1 MRLIWPWQDRQRR
14 FSWLK
19 ASTFAL
25 VLLPG
30 IRLTYQTATGEFGL
44 LAMAFGGLTYWSGV
58 WATVVLLM
66 ALAVTPMIM
75 VFRWP
80 ALIDVRRMV
89 GVMALVYTIVHIVLY
104 FGMRSWNFERI
115 GIETVTRLTL
125 FVATL
130 STIGLIVL
138 GATSLDAA
146 IRSMGV
152 KGWQRL
158 HNTNYIISALALLH
172 VVLARGTYAEQYLL
186 CGLFAWLMLWRV
198 LDRYRL
204 GADAKALLAL
214 AVFCCLFTAFLEAG
228 FMWGR
233 RGYDVIGTL
242 RINFMFAPAEIG
254 IQPPWQVLAF
264 GLVFAFGAMARA
276 ALRVRTAS
284 LAARQTGSPARGRTA

>member
-19 ASTFAL
+19 ASAFAL

-30 IRLTYQTATGEFGL
+30 IRLTYQTASGEFGL

-66 ALAVTPMIM
+66 ALAVTPIIV

-80 ALIDVRRMV
+80 ALIDVRRMI
-89 GVMALVYTIVHIVLY
+89 GVMALVYTIAHIILY
-104 FGMRSWNFERI
+104 FGLRSWNFDKI

-146 IRSMGV
+146 IRGMGP

-172 VVLARGTYAEQYLL
+172 VVLARGTYSEQYLL
-186 CGLFAWLMLWRV
+186 CGLFVWLMLWRV

-204 GADAKALLAL
+204 GSDVKALIAL

-233 RGYDVIGTL
+233 RGYDVMGTL

-254 IQPPWQVLAF
+254 VQPPWQVLAF

-284 LAARQTGSPARGRTA
+284 LAARQTGSPA

>member
-1 MRLIWPWQDRQRR
+1 
-14 FSWLK
+14 
-19 ASTFAL
+19 
-25 VLLPG
+25 
-30 IRLTYQTATGEFGL
+30 
-44 LAMAFGGLTYWSGV
+44 MAFGGLTYWSGV

-66 ALAVTPMIM
+66 ALAVTPIIK

-80 ALIDVRRMV
+80 ALIDVRRII
-89 GVMALVYTIVHIVLY
+89 GVMALIYTLAHIIL
-104 FGMRSWNFERI
+104 FFALRSWNFEKI

-125 FVATL
+125 FVAAL

-146 IRSMGV
+146 IRRMGP

-186 CGLFAWLMLWRV
+186 CGLFVWLMLWRV

-204 GADAKALLAL
+204 GSDVKALLAL

-254 IQPPWQVLAF
+254 VQPPWQVLAF
-264 GLVFAFGAMARA
+264 GLVFALGAMARA

-284 LAARQTGSPARGRTA
+284 LEARQTGSPALR

>member
-1 MRLIWPWQDRQRR
+1 MRLIWPWQDRQHR

-19 ASTFAL
+19 ASAFAL

-30 IRLTYQTATGEFGL
+30 IRLTYQTAAGEFGL

-66 ALAVTPMIM
+66 ALAVTPIIV

-80 ALIDVRRMV
+80 ALVDVRRMI

-104 FGMRSWNFERI
+104 FGLRSWNFERI
-115 GIETVTRLTL
+115 GTETVTRLTL

-138 GATSLDAA
+138 AATSLDAA
-146 IRSMGV
+146 IRRMGA

-186 CGLFAWLMLWRV
+186 CGLFVWLMLWRV
-198 LDRYRL
+198 LYRYKL
-204 GADAKALLAL
+204 GSDAKALLAL
-214 AVFCCLFTAFLEAG
+214 AVICCLFTAFLEAG

-233 RGYDVIGTL
+233 RGYDVMGTL
-242 RINFMFAPAEIG
+242 HINFIWAPAEIG

-284 LAARQTGSPARGRTA
+284 LAARQTGSPA

>member
-19 ASTFAL
+19 ASAFLL

-44 LAMAFGGLTYWSGV
+44 MAMAYGGLTYWSGV

-66 ALAVTPMIM
+66 ALAVTPIIV

-80 ALIDVRRMV
+80 GLIDVRRMI
-89 GVMALVYTIVHIVLY
+89 GVMALIYTIAHIIL
-104 FGMRSWNFERI
+104 FFALRSWNFEKI

-146 IRSMGV
+146 IRRMGA

-186 CGLFAWLMLWRV
+186 FGLFVWLMLWRL

-204 GADAKALLAL
+204 GSDVKALIAL

-254 IQPPWQVLAF
+254 VQPPWQVLAF

-284 LAARQTGSPARGRTA
+284 LAARQTGSPA

>member
-1 MRLIWPWQDRQRR
+1 MQLIWPWQDRQRR

-19 ASTFAL
+19 ASAFAL

-66 ALAVTPMIM
+66 ALAVTPVIV

-80 ALIDVRRMV
+80 ALIDVRRMI
-89 GVMALVYTIVHIVLY
+89 GVMALIYTLAHIVLY
-104 FGMRSWNFERI
+104 FGLRSWNFERI

-138 GATSLDAA
+138 AATSLDAA
-146 IRSMGV
+146 IARMGV

-172 VVLARGTYAEQYLL
+172 VVLASGTYAEQYLL
-186 CGLFAWLMLWRV
+186 CGLFVWLMLWRV
-198 LDRYRL
+198 LDRYKL
-204 GADAKALLAL
+204 GSDAKALIAL

-233 RGYDVIGTL
+233 RGYDVMGTL
-242 RINFMFAPAEIG
+242 HINFMWAPVEIG

-264 GLVFAFGAMARA
+264 GLVFALGAMARA

-284 LAARQTGSPARGRTA
+284 LAARQTGSPA

>member
-19 ASTFAL
+19 ASAFAL
-25 VLLPG
+25 VMLPG

-66 ALAVTPMIM
+66 ALAVTPIIV

-80 ALIDVRRMV
+80 ALVDVRRMI

-104 FGMRSWNFERI
+104 FGLRSWNFEKI

-146 IRSMGV
+146 IARMGA

-186 CGLFAWLMLWRV
+186 CGLFVWLMLWRV
-198 LDRYRL
+198 LDRYKL
-204 GADAKALLAL
+204 GSDAKALIAL

-233 RGYDVIGTL
+233 RGYDVMGTL
-242 RINFMFAPAEIG
+242 HINFMWAPVEIG

-284 LAARQTGSPARGRTA
+284 LAARQTGSPA

>member
-1 MRLIWPWQDRQRR
+1 MRLFWPWQDRQRR

-19 ASTFAL
+19 ASVFLL

-66 ALAVTPMIM
+66 ALAVTPIIK

-80 ALIDVRRMV
+80 TLIDVRRMI
-89 GVMALVYTIVHIVLY
+89 GVMALIYTIAHIIL
-104 FGMRSWNFERI
+104 FFALRSWNFEKI

-125 FVATL
+125 FVAAL

-146 IRSMGV
+146 IRRMGL

-186 CGLFAWLMLWRV
+186 CGLFVWLMLWRV

-204 GADAKALLAL
+204 VSDVKALIAL
-214 AVFCCLFTAFLEAG
+214 AVFCCLFTAFLEAA

-242 RINFMFAPAEIG
+242 RLNFMFAPAEIG
-254 IQPPWQVLAF
+254 VQPPWQVLAF

-284 LAARQTGSPARGRTA
+284 LAARQTGSPA

>member
-19 ASTFAL
+19 ASAFAL
-25 VLLPG
+25 VMLPG

-66 ALAVTPMIM
+66 ALAVTPIIV

-80 ALIDVRRMV
+80 ALVDVRRMI
-89 GVMALVYTIVHIVLY
+89 GVMALIYTIAHIIFFFAL
-104 FGMRSWNFERI
+104 RSWNFEKI

-138 GATSLDAA
+138 SATSLDAA
-146 IRSMGV
+146 IARMGA

-186 CGLFAWLMLWRV
+186 CGLFVWLMLWRV
-198 LDRYRL
+198 LYRYKL
-204 GADAKALLAL
+204 GSDAKALIAL

-233 RGYDVIGTL
+233 RGYDVMGTL
-242 RINFMFAPAEIG
+242 HINFMWAPVEIG

-264 GLVFAFGAMARA
+264 GLVFALAAMARA

-284 LAARQTGSPARGRTA
+284 LAARQTGSPA

>member
-19 ASTFAL
+19 ASAFAL

-30 IRLTYQTATGEFGL
+30 IRLVYQTAAGEFGL

-66 ALAVTPMIM
+66 ALAVTPIIV

-80 ALIDVRRMV
+80 ALVDVRRMI

-104 FGMRSWNFERI
+104 FGLRSWNFERI

-138 GATSLDAA
+138 AATSLDAA
-146 IRSMGV
+146 IRRMGA

-186 CGLFAWLMLWRV
+186 CGLFVWLMLWRV
-198 LDRYRL
+198 LYRYKL
-204 GADAKALLAL
+204 GSDAKALLAL
-214 AVFCCLFTAFLEAG
+214 AVICCLFTAFLEAG

-233 RGYDVIGTL
+233 RGYDVMGTL
-242 RINFMFAPAEIG
+242 HINFIWAPAEIG

-284 LAARQTGSPARGRTA
+284 LAARQTGSPA

>member
-1 MRLIWPWQDRQRR
+1 
-14 FSWLK
+14 
-19 ASTFAL
+19 
-25 VLLPG
+25 LPG

-44 LAMAFGGLTYWSGV
+44 MAMAYGGLTYWSGV

-66 ALAVTPMIM
+66 ALAVTPMIV

-80 ALIDVRRMV
+80 VLIDVRRMI
-89 GVMALVYTIVHIVLY
+89 GVMALIYTLAHIIL
-104 FGMRSWNFERI
+104 FFALRSWNFERI

-125 FVATL
+125 FLATL

-146 IRSMGV
+146 IRRMGA

-186 CGLFAWLMLWRV
+186 CGLFVWLMLWRL
-198 LDRYRL
+198 LDRYKL
-204 GADAKALLAL
+204 GADAKALIAL
-214 AVFCCLFTAFLEAG
+214 AVFCSLFTAFLEAG
-228 FMWGR
+228 FMWVR
-233 RGYDVIGTL
+233 RGYDVMGTL
-242 RINFMFAPAEIG
+242 NINFMFAPAEIG

-284 LAARQTGSPARGRTA
+284 LAARQTGSPA

>member
-19 ASTFAL
+19 ASAFAL

-44 LAMAFGGLTYWSGV
+44 MAMAYGGLTYWSGV

-66 ALAVTPMIM
+66 ALAVTPIIV

-80 ALIDVRRMV
+80 ALIDVRRMI
-89 GVMALVYTIVHIVLY
+89 GVMALIYTIAHIVLF
-104 FGMRSWNFERI
+104 FGLRSWNFEKI

-146 IRSMGV
+146 IRRMGP

-186 CGLFAWLMLWRV
+186 SGLFVWLMLWRV

-204 GADAKALLAL
+204 GSDVKALIAI

-233 RGYDVIGTL
+233 RGYDVMGTL

-254 IQPPWQVLAF
+254 VQPPWQVLAF

-284 LAARQTGSPARGRTA
+284 LAARQTGSPA

>member
-19 ASTFAL
+19 ASAFAL

-30 IRLTYQTATGEFGL
+30 IRLTYQTAAGEFGL

-66 ALAVTPMIM
+66 ALAVTPIIV

-80 ALIDVRRMV
+80 ALVDVRRMI

-104 FGMRSWNFERI
+104 FGLRSWNFERI

-138 GATSLDAA
+138 SATSLDAA
-146 IRSMGV
+146 IARMGA

-158 HNTNYIISALALLH
+158 HNTNYIISTLALLH

-186 CGLFAWLMLWRV
+186 CGLFVWLMLWRV
-198 LDRYRL
+198 LYRYKL
-204 GADAKALLAL
+204 GSDAKALIAL

-233 RGYDVIGTL
+233 RGYDVMGTL
-242 RINFMFAPAEIG
+242 HINFMWAPVEIG

-284 LAARQTGSPARGRTA
+284 LAARQTGSPA

>member
-1 MRLIWPWQDRQRR
+1 MRLMWPWQDRQRH

-19 ASTFAL
+19 ASAFAL

-30 IRLTYQTATGEFGL
+30 IRLTYQTAAGEFGL
-44 LAMAFGGLTYWSGV
+44 LAMAYGGLTYWSGV

-66 ALAVTPMIM
+66 ALAVTPMIV
-75 VFRWP
+75 VFRLP
-80 ALIDVRRMV
+80 ALIDVRRMI
-89 GVMALVYTIVHIVLY
+89 GVMALIYTIAHIILF
-104 FGMRSWNFERI
+104 FGLRSWNFGKI

-146 IRSMGV
+146 IQRMGV

-186 CGLFAWLMLWRV
+186 CGLFVWLMLWRV

-204 GADAKALLAL
+204 GCDAKALFAL

-233 RGYDVIGTL
+233 RGYDVMGTL
-242 RINFMFAPAEIG
+242 HINFMFAPVEIG

-264 GLVFAFGAMARA
+264 GLVFAFGAMVRA

-284 LAARQTGSPARGRTA
+284 LAARQTGSPA